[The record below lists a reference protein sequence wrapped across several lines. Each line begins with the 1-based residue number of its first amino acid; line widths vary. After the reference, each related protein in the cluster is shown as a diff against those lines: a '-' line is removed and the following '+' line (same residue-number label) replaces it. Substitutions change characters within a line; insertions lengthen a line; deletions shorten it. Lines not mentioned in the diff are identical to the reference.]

1 MGEGGRPTVTREHRK
16 LIIENAG
23 SAQVFLLMKRQG
35 VMITLVQ
42 GVMITL
48 VFQGSA
54 NSSVERSRE
63 KLEKHEKEKH
73 ERPGRRK
80 R

>member
-1 MGEGGRPTVTREHRK
+1 
-16 LIIENAG
+16 
-23 SAQVFLLMKRQG
+23 
-35 VMITLVQ
+35 MITIGL
-42 GVMITL
+42 
-48 VFQGSA
+48 QGSA

-63 KLEKHEKEKH
+63 RLEKYEKEKH

>member
-1 MGEGGRPTVTREHRK
+1 MTKTAMVTK
-16 LIIENAG
+16 VA
-23 SAQVFLLMKRQG
+23 
-35 VMITLVQ
+35 
-42 GVMITL
+42 
-48 VFQGSA
+48 FQGSA

-63 KLEKHEKEKH
+63 KLEKHEKEKQ